1 VTLRKTLLLLTL
13 ASALALF
20 WAFDLGR
27 FLSLEQ
33 LKASQAGLA
42 ALYQRHPWQVA
53 GAYFGIYVLAT
64 ALSLP
69 GAVLLTLAGGAL
81 FGLLWGTVIVSF
93 ASSVGATLAFLAS
106 RFLLRDVVRE
116 RFGRRLA
123 EIDRGLER
131 DGAFYL
137 FTLRLI
143 PVVPFFLINLLMG
156 LTRMKTLT
164 FHAVSQ
170 VGMLAGTLVYVNAGT
185 QLARLDSLQGILSP
199 ALIGSFVLLGV
210 FPLIARRLVAAW
222 QQRRATARWR
232 GVRPRHFDRNLIV
245 IGAGAGGLVTAYI
258 AAAVKARVTLVEAH
272 KMGGDCLNY
281 GCVPSKALIRSA
293 KLAHQMRHGARYG
306 LHDTEPV
313 LSFRAVMQRVRD
325 VIRDI
330 EPHDSVERYTGLGV
344 EVLQGHARL
353 VDPWTVEIALNGGGT
368 QRLTARSIVLA
379 TGARPF
385 VPPLPGIEQVDCVTS
400 DTLWDRFAALDHP
413 PARLVVLGGGPIGCE
428 LAQAFARLGSQVT
441 LVEMAPRLLLREDED
456 VSAFALETL
465 QGDGVQV
472 RTGQRALRCE
482 RNGEEDG
489 GTQWLV
495 VDNAGREERI
505 AFDHLICAVG
515 RVARLEGFG
524 LTELGIPTGRVIETN
539 EYLQTIYPHIYVVGD
554 AAGPYQLTHVAAHQA
569 WYAAVNALFGEWRRF
584 KVDYRVIPWTT
595 FIDPEVAR
603 VGLNEQEAREQG
615 LAFEVA
621 RFDIGEL
628 DRAIADSEAS
638 GFVKV
643 LTEPG
648 KDRILGVTI
657 VGAHAGELL
666 AEYVLAMKHGLGL
679 NKVLGTIHTYPTLA
693 EANKYA
699 AGTWKRAHAPQGL
712 LRWVQRYHD
721 WKR

>member
-1 VTLRKTLLLLTL
+1 MTLRKTLLLLTL

-27 FLSLEQ
+27 LLSLEQ

-199 ALIGSFVLLGV
+199 ALIGSFVLLGL

-245 IGAGAGGLVTAYI
+245 IGAGAGGLVTAYV

-293 KLAHQMRHGARYG
+293 KLAHQLRHGARYG

-368 QRLTARSIVLA
+368 QRLTAHSIVLA

-385 VPPLPGIEQVDCVTS
+385 VPPLPGIEQVKCVTS
-400 DTLWDRFAALDHP
+400 DTLWDRFATLDHP

-428 LAQAFARLGSQVT
+428 LSQAFSRLGSQVT
-441 LVEMAPRLLLREDED
+441 QVEMAPRLLLREDED
-456 VSAFALETL
+456 VSAFAREAL
-465 QGDGVQV
+465 QADGVQV

-482 RNGEEDG
+482 RDDA
-489 GTQWLV
+489 TQWLV

-524 LTELGIPTGRVIETN
+524 LAELGIPTRRVIETN

-615 LAFEVA
+615 LAFEVT

-657 VGAHAGELL
+657 VGAHAGDSQGHSGRLWL
-666 AEYVLAMKHGLGL
+666 AGLPF
-679 NKVLGTIHTYPTLA
+679 VRI
-693 EANKYA
+693 YA
-699 AGTWKRAHAPQGL
+699 SVGDARVCGRA
-712 LRWVQRYHD
+712 R
-721 WKR
+721 